1 MRTPVFEET
10 IAPALERIHL
20 EEHHV
25 VCYGY
30 YGSQLLGTSVGSSDE
45 DILVIV
51 DTPCK
56 KTVHLPENVD
66 VRFVC
71 VYTLEQEMRG
81 FFDVWAVGA
90 FTYPEHMIDGTLR
103 VNPWVPYVKSFRP
116 SAYQALYDFQHVTNT
131 TRSSLKKAVGRGEP
145 EERLRK
151 LCRRVIKHEMVA
163 NKINDYVTSMF
174 TTSDPTYIPLF
185 TSADRGTLLMG
196 TDTLYKKTIGSI
208 EEAP

>member
-1 MRTPVFEET
+1 MRTPVFEDT
-10 IAPALERIHL
+10 ITPALERIHL

-30 YGSQLLGTSVGSSDE
+30 YGSQLLGTNVGSSDE
-45 DILVIV
+45 DVLVIV

-56 KTVHLPENVD
+56 KTVHLPDNVD

-90 FTYPEHMIDGTLR
+90 FTYPEHSHNGRL
-103 VNPWVPYVKSFRP
+103 NPWAAYVKNFRP
-116 SAYQALYDFQHVTNT
+116 SAYQALYDFQHVTYT
-131 TRSSLKKAVGRGEP
+131 TRSSLRKAVNRGEP
-145 EERLRK
+145 GERLRK
-151 LCRRVIKHEMVA
+151 LCRRVVKHEMVA

-185 TSADRGTLLMG
+185 TSADRGTLLVG
-196 TDTLYKKTIGSI
+196 TDKLYKQTIGSI

>member
-1 MRTPVFEET
+1 MRAPVFEET

-45 DILVIV
+45 DVLVIV
-51 DTPCK
+51 DKPCK
-56 KTVHLPENVD
+56 KTVHLLDNVD

-90 FTYPEHMIDGTLR
+90 FTYPEHDDGRL
-103 VNPWVPYVKSFRP
+103 NPWAAYVKNFRP
-116 SAYQALYDFQHVTNT
+116 STYQALYDFQHVTNT
-131 TRSSLKKAVGRGEP
+131 TRSLLKKAVKRGEP

-174 TTSDPTYIPLF
+174 TTSAPTYIPLF
-185 TSADRGTLLMG
+185 TSADRGTLLAG
-196 TDTLYKKTIGSI
+196 TDKLYKQTIGSI

>member
-10 IAPALERIHL
+10 ITPALERIHL

-45 DILVIV
+45 DVLVIV
-51 DTPCK
+51 DKPCK
-56 KTVHLPENVD
+56 KTVHLPDD
-66 VRFVC
+66 VGFVC

-81 FFDVWAVGA
+81 FFDVWAAGG
-90 FTYPEHMIDGTLR
+90 FTYPKHNIGGVPR
-103 VNPWVPYVKSFRP
+103 VNLWVPYVKNFRP
-116 SAYQALYDFQHVTNT
+116 SVYQALYDFQHVTNT
-131 TRSSLKKAVGRGEP
+131 TRSSLKKAVKRGEP

-163 NKINDYVTSMF
+163 NKINDYVTNMF
-174 TTSDPTYIPLF
+174 THTNPTYIPLF
-185 TSADRGTLLMG
+185 TSADRETLLMG